1 MIWLCPIHIK
11 KILKIPL
18 LKIKS
23 DNLFLS
29 LKRPKVIKEIM
40 KKIETIVRPA
50 LRDQVVSAI
59 KKEGVGG
66 ITIWHTQGQGAAD
79 PPLVGQYFS
88 KEAIVTVVP
97 DSKVD
102 AILEAIAKVACTGEK
117 GDGKVFVT
125 NVDEALDICTKQKG
139 ESAI

>member
-1 MIWLCPIHIK
+1 M
-11 KILKIPL
+11 
-18 LKIKS
+18 
-23 DNLFLS
+23 
-29 LKRPKVIKEIM
+29 KRIEAVVEPPM
-40 KKIETIVRPA
+40 KDR
-50 LRDQVVSAI
+50 VVSAI
-59 KKEGVGG
+59 KKVGVGG
-66 ITIWHTQGQGAAD
+66 VTVWNTQGQGAAD

-102 AILEAIAKVACTGEK
+102 AILDAIANVACTGSK

-125 NVDEALDICTKQKG
+125 NVEEALDICTKEKG